1 MPLVW
6 DIFHAPMNAEGGQL
20 TWCWTTGN
28 MEEDHSFL
36 FLKKNLMKIFFFLNL
51 KNLNISKELK
61 ILIFFFL
68 KNLEI
73 LNFFKELKI
82 LIDFF
87 FFFWKIKKSW
97 SFEGIWKFLLKI
109 CSLEI
114 FLLEYGFGD
123 FSFEKWRIFLLKME
137 IFFLNY
143 YYFFFGWKNYHLNEN
158 NFGWKLMWI
167 AG

>member
-1 MPLVW
+1 MLR
-6 DIFHAPMNAEGGQL
+6 GGQL
-20 TWCWTTGN
+20 AWCCTTGEYGRGSYLSVP
-28 MEEDHSFL
+28 EEEFNEDF
-36 FLKKNLMKIFFFLNL
+36 FFFLNL
-51 KNLNISKELK
+51 KNLNISKEMK
-61 ILIFFFL
+61 ILIFFFW
-68 KNLEI
+68 
-73 LNFFKELKI
+73 KI
-82 LIDFF
+82 WKSWIFSRNWKFWLIF

-137 IFFLNY
+137 IFFFKLIF
-143 YYFFFGWKNYHLNEN
+143 FFFGWKNYHLNEN